1 MVVIKLKLV
10 SAIYNISQLNSY
22 KNYIDCALL
31 MVKDYSLVYEDL
43 ILDEAIDIC
52 LSNKIMPIISIN
64 KILKPNDIANVNL
77 LLDKYKDND
86 SIYFYITD
94 LGCLRLGMKKS
105 IVNKM
110 IYNPETMIT
119 NTLDLVEYS
128 SFGFDAVAMSHEI
141 TLEDFIKS
149 YNETKADLFY
159 LGFGYRLMFYSNR
172 KLVSL
177 YEKKNATIYPKDN
190 LWLRE
195 STRNDFLPIIE
206 NENGTVIYRSYII
219 SLISEIDKLEFL
231 KYFLCDPLYLNN
243 KSYEIVLKFLK
254 SYLDEKIDKATLI
267 DIINSLEFNIED
279 GFKYQDSVYQKEELK
294 K

>member
-159 LGFGYRLMFYSNR
+159 LGF
-172 KLVSL
+172 
-177 YEKKNATIYPKDN
+177 E
-190 LWLRE
+190 
-195 STRNDFLPIIE
+195 
-206 NENGTVIYRSYII
+206 
-219 SLISEIDKLEFL
+219 
-231 KYFLCDPLYLNN
+231 
-243 KSYEIVLKFLK
+243 
-254 SYLDEKIDKATLI
+254 
-267 DIINSLEFNIED
+267 
-279 GFKYQDSVYQKEELK
+279 
-294 K
+294 